1 MEQTVEFTNVH
12 DDGLMVSLG
21 IRQPPFID
29 VKYGKRSNDVNRQ
42 LRKLRCRHKQ
52 KMHFSIPKPRN
63 IPVYGNLIVWLKKN
77 THFKNTTYSKKCYQH
92 EIPQILRFFHFT
104 SKKGNDQN
112 TVLRYYFN
120 GRTYGP
126 DELPFYFN

>member
-21 IRQPPFID
+21 IRQPPFVD
-29 VKYGKRSNDVNRQ
+29 VKYEKRSNDEKRQ

-52 KMHFSIPKPRN
+52 KMHFSIPKKRV
-63 IPVYGNLIVWLKKN
+63 IPVYDKLIIWLKKN
-77 THFKNTTYSKKCYQH
+77 NHFKDTTYSIKCYQH
-92 EIPQILRFFHFT
+92 EIPQILNFFHFI

-112 TVLRYYFN
+112 TVLKYYFN
-120 GRTYGP
+120 GRTYRP
-126 DELPFYFN
+126 NELPFYFN